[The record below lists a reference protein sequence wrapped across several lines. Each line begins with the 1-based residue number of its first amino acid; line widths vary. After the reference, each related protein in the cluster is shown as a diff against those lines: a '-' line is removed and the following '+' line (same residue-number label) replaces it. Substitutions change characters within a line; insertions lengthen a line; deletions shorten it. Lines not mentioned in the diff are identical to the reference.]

1 MARPRSKAGREAAAA
16 AEAVVNRLENM
27 TRPGVEEH
35 NSRVRRFNRAYQ
47 VWRGPVS
54 PQVRTGPNS
63 WRSRLHVK
71 YGMQIVDQASANLAE
86 GIPSVR
92 CLPRRPGDEGA
103 AEALDN
109 VLNYFADLDHLP
121 EKELP
126 VTQNALIY
134 AVSAGKVD
142 WCYAEED
149 GRIVEDRPRFTPW
162 DPYNIWW
169 DPYAD
174 TVDSASY
181 VCLRSYLT
189 KTELEKLRYH
199 PGEGDEGG
207 YGSYRN
213 LDLLY
218 ESGDAPTPDQTQ
230 QNRLLQPPAG
240 LLRDRFEIV
249 ETWWESPAG
258 LQCSVVGNRKVLLRD
273 GPSPYKMRSK
283 PVVISNS
290 RPDLFRIEGIAE
302 TELIDDLQ
310 RALNE
315 ITQLRVDQ
323 MKMTVLRGATVRETT
338 PDIRQLVFRPGFLWP
353 VQDHDDVKMV
363 EPGSLPP
370 EAYKEDEV
378 LLGRMQYISGI
389 TPYISG
395 SSAAGAVDQGTATG
409 TTLLTQNASKLLQLK
424 AQVIHNKT
432 WQRVFEQW
440 GELSRQFL
448 GDGTAVRILGP
459 KQEVSWKIYTREDIN
474 GSVDV
479 KLEAGERSATVQQA
493 RAEIIQLLQTLAP
506 FAAEGL
512 VNLRPVLEKVAK
524 LWGFLSPEEL
534 VPQPGPAQQS
544 AAPNGQGG
552 DPTQVDGA
560 MVGEQG
566 ATSGGQIVG
575 LPALSVLAGN
585 QR

>member
-1 MARPRSKAGREAAAA
+1 MARPRSKADKQAAAD
-16 AEAVVNRLENM
+16 AEAVVQQLMNR
-27 TRPGVEEH
+27 TQPGLKEH
-35 NSRVRRFNRAYQ
+35 ESRVRRFNRAYQ
-47 VWRGPVS
+47 VWRGPVMPLS
-54 PQVRTGPNS
+54 RTGPNS
-63 WRSRLHVK
+63 WRSTLHVK

-103 AEALDN
+103 ADALEN
-109 VLNYFADLDHLP
+109 ILNYFADLDHLP
-121 EKELP
+121 EKEIP

-142 WCYAEED
+142 WCYDED
-149 GRIVEDRPRFTPW
+149 SSGRVIEDRPRFTPW

-174 TVDSASY
+174 SVDSASY
-181 VCLRSYLT
+181 IVLRSYLT
-189 KTELEKLRYH
+189 KTELEKMRYH
-199 PGEGDEGG
+199 PGEGDQGG

-218 ESGDAPTPDQTQ
+218 ESGDAPKPDQTQ
-230 QNRLLQPPAG
+230 QNKLLQPPEG
-240 LLRDRFEIV
+240 LLRDRFEV
-249 ETWWESPAG
+249 LEFWWESPAG
-258 LQCSVVGNRKVLLRD
+258 LQCSVVGNRKILLRD
-273 GPSPYKMRSK
+273 GASPYRMRSK

-302 TELIDDLQ
+302 TEIIDSLQ

-315 ITQLRVDQ
+315 IGQLRLDQ

-432 WQRVFEQW
+432 WQRLFEQW
-440 GELSRQFL
+440 AALSRQFVA
-448 GDGTAVRILGP
+448 DGTAVRILGP
-459 KQEVSWKIYTREDIN
+459 QKQVDWKVYSRGDIDAD
-474 GSVDV
+474 VDV
-479 KLEAGERSATVQQA
+479 RLEAGERSATVAQA
-493 RAEIIQLLQTLAP
+493 RAEVIQLLQTLAP
-506 FAAEGL
+506 FAAENQ
-512 VNLRPVLEKVAK
+512 VNLKPVLEKVAK
-524 LWGFLSPEEL
+524 LWGFLSPQEL
-534 VPQPGPAQQS
+534 IPQAQPQQQS
-544 AAPNGQGG
+544 AAPNGG
-552 DPTQVDGA
+552 DPTQVPGS
-560 MVGEQG
+560 MVGENG
-566 ATSGGQIVG
+566 STLGGQVTP
-575 LPALSVLAGN
+575 LPLSSVFAGN

>member
-1 MARPRSKAGREAAAA
+1 MARPRSKADSKAAAD
-16 AEAVVNRLENM
+16 AEAVVEQLMNR
-27 TRPGVEEH
+27 TQPGLEEH

-54 PQVRTGPNS
+54 PNVRTGPNS
-63 WRSRLHVK
+63 WRSTLHVK

-92 CLPRRPGDEGA
+92 CLPRRPGDEDP
-103 AEALDN
+103 AEALEN
-109 VLNYFADLDHLP
+109 VLNYFADLDHLA
-121 EKELP
+121 EKEIA
-126 VTQNALIY
+126 VTQTALIY
-134 AVSAGKVD
+134 AVSAGKID
-142 WCYAEED
+142 WCYDED
-149 GRIVEDRPRFTPW
+149 NGRVIEDRPRFTPW

-174 TVDSASY
+174 SVDSASY
-181 VCLRSYLT
+181 IVLRSYLT
-189 KTELEKLRYH
+189 KTELEKMRYH
-199 PGEGDEGG
+199 PGEGDQGG

-218 ESGDAPTPDQTQ
+218 ASGDAPKPDQSQ
-230 QNRLLQPPAG
+230 QNKLLQPPAG
-240 LLRDRFEIV
+240 LLRDRFEIL
-249 ETWWESPAG
+249 EFWWDSPAG

-273 GPSPYKMRSK
+273 GPSPYRMRSK

-302 TELIDDLQ
+302 TELVDSLQ

-315 ITQLRVDQ
+315 IGQLRLDQ

-424 AQVIHNKT
+424 AQIIHNKT
-432 WQRVFEQW
+432 WQRLFEQW
-440 GELSRQFL
+440 GALSRQFL

-459 KQEVSWKIYTREDIN
+459 NKQVAWHIYTRGDIDAD
-474 GSVDV
+474 VDV
-479 KLEAGERSATVQQA
+479 RLEAGEKSATVQQA

-506 FAAEGL
+506 FAAEGQ
-512 VNLRPVLEKVAK
+512 VNLVPVLEKVAK
-524 LWGFLSPEEL
+524 LWGFLSPQEL
-534 VPQPGPAQQS
+534 VPQGQPQQGA
-544 AAPNGQGG
+544 AAPTGG
-552 DPTQVDGA
+552 DREQIPGA
-560 MVGEQG
+560 MVGENG
-566 ATSGGQIVG
+566 STRGGIVTP
-575 LPALSVLAGN
+575 LPLSSVIAGH

>member
-1 MARPRSKAGREAAAA
+1 MGRPRSKAGRDVAAAS
-16 AEAVVNRLENM
+16 EAVVEQLLNR
-27 TRPGVEEH
+27 TAPGVEEH
-35 NSRVRRFNRAYQ
+35 NSRIRRFNRAYN

-54 PQVRTGPNS
+54 PQQRSGPTS
-63 WRSRLHVK
+63 WRSTLHVK

-92 CLPRRPGDEGA
+92 CLPRRPGDEGPA
-103 AEALDN
+103 DALEN

-121 EKELP
+121 EKEIP

-134 AVSAGKVD
+134 GVSAAKTD
-142 WCYAEED
+142 WCYVESG
-149 GRIVEDRPRFTPW
+149 GRVVEDRPRFTPW

-181 VCLRSYLT
+181 IVLRSYLT
-189 KTELEKLRYH
+189 KAELEKLRYR
-199 PGEGDEGG
+199 PGENEGEG

-218 ESGDAPTPDQTQ
+218 ESGDPPKPDQTA
-230 QNRLLQPPAG
+230 QNRLLQPPEG
-240 LLRDRFEIV
+240 LLRDRFEIL
-249 ETWWESPAG
+249 EFWWEDVAG

-273 GPSPYKMRSK
+273 GASPYRMLSK

-302 TELIDDLQ
+302 TELIDSLQ

-315 ITQLRVDQ
+315 IGQLRLDQ

-378 LLGRMQYISGI
+378 LLGRMQYVSGI

-395 SSAAGAVDQGTATG
+395 ASAAGQVDQGTATG

-432 WQRVFEQW
+432 WQRAFEQW
-440 GELSRQFL
+440 AALSRQFL

-459 KQEVSWKIYTREDIN
+459 AKQVDWKVYERGDIDAD
-474 GSVDV
+474 VDV
-479 KLEAGERSATVQQA
+479 RLEAGEKSATVQQA

-506 FAAEGL
+506 FAAEGK
-512 VNLRPVLEKVAK
+512 VNLDPVLEKVAK
-524 LWGFLSPEEL
+524 LWGFLSPQEL
-534 VPQPGPAQQS
+534 VPQAQPQQAA
-544 AAPNGQGG
+544 AAPGRDQQTEVPGS
-552 DPTQVDGA
+552 

-566 ATSGGQIVG
+566 STVGGQVVG